1 MTLATVTGRPPMDHQ
16 NPQIVPLTSEH
27 LDEVLLIEQ
36 RVATPG
42 WSRRVFEREIA
53 TTDDRCYLAALVP
66 AAGGPAVAGYG
77 GVHVLADEAHVTTLT
92 VDPPRRR
99 QGIASRLLLALLHGA
114 RRHGATSATLEV
126 RAGNRAAQRLY
137 AGFGFRP
144 VGIRPRYYD
153 GVDALIMW
161 AHDIDGDGYA
171 ALLANRER
179 RLDAARS
186 SDDREA

>member
-1 MTLATVTGRPPMDHQ
+1 MDHQ
-16 NPQIVPLTSEH
+16 HLQIVPLTSEH

-36 RVATPG
+36 RVSTPG
-42 WSRRVFEREIA
+42 WSRPVFEREIA
-53 TTDDRCYLAALVP
+53 TTDDRCYLTALVP

-77 GVHVLADEAHVTTLT
+77 GVHVLVDEAHVTTLT
-92 VDPPRRR
+92 VDPARRR
-99 QGIASRLLLALLHGA
+99 QGIASRLLLALLHAA
-114 RRHGATSATLEV
+114 RRRGATSATLEV
-126 RAGNRAAQRLY
+126 RTGNRAAQRLY

-171 ALLANRER
+171 ALLADRER

-186 SDDREA
+186 SDGREA